1 MENILKKFLPLGGF
15 IVAFS
20 GGLALHFA
28 LAFQLLGLASLKK
41 QTMICYILLE
51 AVFFII
57 SFVSAIILMT
67 RLTTMN
73 NQTEDI

>member
-1 MENILKKFLPLGGF
+1 MEKILKKFMPLGGF

-28 LAFQLLGLASLKK
+28 LAFQLLGMASLKK
-41 QTMICYILLE
+41 QTVICYIFLE
-51 AVFFII
+51 AVCFIL
-57 SFVSAIILMT
+57 SFASAILLMT
-67 RLTTMN
+67 RLASRN